1 MLSSSLEEE
10 HITEYVRNLFR
21 MEKLKKEKID
31 TTIQDIK
38 NLFILENE
46 SKAIKDFEILET
58 FLEY

>member
-10 HITEYVRNLFR
+10 HTTEYVRNLFR

>member
-46 SKAIKDFEILET
+46 SKAIKDLEILET